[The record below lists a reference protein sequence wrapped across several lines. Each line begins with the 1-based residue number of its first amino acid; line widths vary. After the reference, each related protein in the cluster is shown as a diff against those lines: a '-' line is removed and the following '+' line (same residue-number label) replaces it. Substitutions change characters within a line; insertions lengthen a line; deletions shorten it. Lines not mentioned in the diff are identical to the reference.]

1 MLLSEYMSG
10 HQISIHTWSHAP
22 LTTLSNEEIVAELGW
37 TAKVIR
43 DVIGVTPN
51 TFRPPYGDID
61 DRVRYIAAQMKQ
73 TPIMWTGVPTNNT
86 VQYFDTT
93 DWNIPGN
100 RATGPSAL
108 SKFETI
114 LNDYVPMLNS
124 GFIVLQ
130 HDIYQQTVDLAVGY
144 ILPMAIASG
153 KYQLKSIID
162 CLGLPNSEAYV
173 ETSSNNT
180 ATHITSGASTVFQP
194 AVGSATGSP
203 VAPSGVSTT
212 RDAASGSG
220 SSGGSAA
227 SGGANPSSSGNSASK
242 LVSGL
247 NIVPALV
254 AVGAVLGGMAIVA

>member
-1 MLLSEYMSG
+1 M
-10 HQISIHTWSHAP
+10 
-22 LTTLSNEEIVAELGW
+22 N
-37 TAKVIR
+37 
-43 DVIGVTPN
+43 
-51 TFRPPYGDID
+51 
-61 DRVRYIAAQMKQ
+61 Q

-86 VQYFDTT
+86 MQYFDTT

-100 RATGPSAL
+100 RATGESAL

-114 LNDYVPMLNS
+114 LNDYVPQLNS

-180 ATHITSGASTVFQP
+180 ATHITSAQSTYFQP
-194 AVGSATGSP
+194 NVGSATGSP
-203 VAPSGVSTT
+203 VAPSGVSQT
-212 RDAASGSG
+212 RSGSNSPSGTTSGAG
-220 SSGGSAA
+220 SNA
-227 SGGANPSSSGNSASK
+227 SSTGNSAPK
-242 LVSGL
+242 LAAGPL
-247 NIVPALV
+247 NLIPALI
-254 AVGAVLGGMAIVA
+254 AVGAVFGGMAIVA

>member
-22 LTTLSNEEIVAELGW
+22 LTTLSNEQIVAELGW

-61 DRVRYIAAQMKQ
+61 DRVRYIAAQMRQ

-180 ATHITSGASTVFQP
+180 ATHITSAQSTVFQP

-220 SSGGSAA
+220 ASGSAA
-227 SGGANPSSSGNSASK
+227 SGGSAPSSTGNSALK
-242 LVSGL
+242 LASGL

-254 AVGAVLGGMAIVA
+254 AVGAVLGGMAFVA

>member
-10 HQISIHTWSHAP
+10 HQISIHTWSHSP

-61 DRVRYIAAQMKQ
+61 DRVRYIAAQMNQ

-100 RATGPSAL
+100 RATGESAL

-114 LNDYVPMLNS
+114 LNDYVPQLNS

-180 ATHITSGASTVFQP
+180 ATQITSAESTVFQP
-194 AVGSATGSP
+194 QVGSATGSP
-203 VAPSGVSTT
+203 VAPSGVSQT
-212 RDAASGSG
+212 RSDAGGSA
-220 SSGGSAA
+220 SSGGS
-227 SGGANPSSSGNSASK
+227 NPSSSSSSGNSNSASK
-242 LVSGL
+242 LASGL
-247 NIVPALV
+247 NLATVLV
-254 AVGAVLGGMAIVA
+254 AAGAVFGGMAIVA